1 MRAWGMWCRE
11 ASCHLRQGAL
21 GWTVPRRSSS
31 ACLRVLGPRAT
42 VVSDRGAL
50 AVIILGID
58 PGPERSGV
66 CLYDAED
73 RRVVMAVSE
82 ADNHSLLSDIPLKAD
97 RVFIEMIHN
106 QGRTTVGQETFET
119 CVWVGRFM
127 QACKPRITIVE
138 KILRSK
144 VKMALCGTMR
154 AKDANIR
161 ASLLDRFGP
170 GKEKAIGTKK
180 NPGPLFG
187 VTGHAWQALAV
198 IIAGLG
204 GNP

>member
-1 MRAWGMWCRE
+1 M
-11 ASCHLRQGAL
+11 
-21 GWTVPRRSSS
+21 
-31 ACLRVLGPRAT
+31 
-42 VVSDRGAL
+42 
-50 AVIILGID
+50 IILGID

-66 CLYDAED
+66 CLYDGGA
-73 RRVVMAVSE
+73 RRVIEVESAM
-82 ADNHSLLSDIPLKAD
+82 DNFRLLLELKSTSAD

-127 QACKPRITIVE
+127 QACRPEFTAAE

-161 ASLLDRFGP
+161 QALIDMLGAP
-170 GKEKAIGTKK
+170 GVKAK
-180 NPGPLFG
+180 PGPTYG

-198 IIAGLG
+198 AVVGYSERSG
-204 GNP
+204 D